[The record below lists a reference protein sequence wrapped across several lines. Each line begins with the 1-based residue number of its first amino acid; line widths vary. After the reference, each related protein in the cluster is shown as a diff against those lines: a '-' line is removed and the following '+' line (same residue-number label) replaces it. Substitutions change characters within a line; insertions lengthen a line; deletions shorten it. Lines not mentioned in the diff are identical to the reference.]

1 VPHERPHINRRPI
14 VAIAVVIAAGCM
26 LELGME
32 IHERWK
38 APDVQS
44 TDQLEHSTTGEATRR
59 AGARLI
65 PSNPKLASEPATAGP
80 KPKQPASDD

>member
-14 VAIAVVIAAGCM
+14 VAIAVVIAIGCM
-26 LELGME
+26 LELGIE

-38 APDVQS
+38 APDNRS
-44 TDQLEHSTTGEATRR
+44 TDQLEHSTTGEAAQR

-65 PSNPKLASEPATAGP
+65 PSDPKLAEEPATAGP
-80 KPKQPASDD
+80 KPKQPASQD